1 MARPRKENSWRPTE
15 SLRIKAWYRTLL
27 EAVPPAFGRGDS
39 KIERRAADL
48 QCALWDR
55 GIVVSSGRL
64 TDWKLGRCMPSKG
77 RLMSLRSISPKVA
90 LCEQL
95 LTTRQTII
103 SENRLANLFLALD
116 TVAANGHMRSRCLDL
131 IPQFA
136 APWLPTPVAT
146 GSAMFGWRIEKLGNR
161 VASPTLA
168 HRVNPLDPLSLLD
181 YCLRIAEEY
190 LAADAAVVREAEVEV
205 RERWESLAYEWAF
218 DMLCISLLVNR
229 LVIREL
235 SHVDGG
241 RVNAS
246 ADAASLLRKIMLG
259 EFSVRDQPQLSRIF
273 EGAQMPSGSDF
284 VAFIVMCAGVVDSAL
299 TKAGVSVEDVRS
311 IVEKMRRPT
320 GMSDIPPEA

>member
-1 MARPRKENSWRPTE
+1 MARPRKEHSWRPTD
-15 SLRIKAWYRTLL
+15 SLRIKAWYRALL
-27 EAVPPAFGRGDS
+27 EAAPPVFGRGDS
-39 KIERRAADL
+39 KLERRAADL
-48 QCALWDR
+48 QCALRDHT
-55 GIVVSSGRL
+55 IEVSSSRL

-77 RLMSLRSISPKVA
+77 RLQSLRTISPEVA

-95 LTTRQTII
+95 LTRQTII
-103 SENRLANLFLALD
+103 SENRLANLFIVLD
-116 TVAANGHMRSRCLDL
+116 TVAANGHVRSRCLDL
-131 IPQFA
+131 ISQFA
-136 APWLPTPVAT
+136 APWLPTPVT
-146 GSAMFGWRIEKLGNR
+146 MGSAMFGWRIEKLGNR

-168 HRVNPLDPLSLLD
+168 QRVNPLDPLSLLD

-190 LAADAAVVREAEVEV
+190 IAADAAVVREAEIQV

-218 DMLCISLLVNR
+218 DVLCISLLVNR

-259 EFSVRDQPQLSRIF
+259 EFSMRDKSQLSRIL

-284 VAFIVMCAGVVDSAL
+284 VGFIDMCAGVVESAL

-311 IVEKMRRPT
+311 IVERMRRPT
-320 GMSDIPPEA
+320 GTSDIPPEA